1 MFGFKRNN
9 SVRLAVD
16 PAQLPKA
23 RNTDGS
29 KGKVCGNCG
38 GYGYTLKLKGGTID
52 CFECAATGV
61 GAEGIKDMQEKMQ
74 SMENEI
80 KTLKKA
86 VIEELRKQGVPVPK
100 TYK

>member
-1 MFGFKRNN
+1 MFGFFKKDNF
-9 SVRLAVD
+9 RLVID
-16 PAQLPKA
+16 PEKIPPAKNL
-23 RNTDGS
+23 DGS

-38 GYGYTLKLKGGTID
+38 GYGYTMKLKGGTID
-52 CFECAATGV
+52 CVDCATTGV
-61 GAEGIKDMQEKMQ
+61 GAEGIKDMQEKMK

-86 VIEELRKQGVPVPK
+86 VIEELRKQGVPVPR